1 MVLEMDVHDV
11 FLQPG
16 EIHFGGANTRI
27 RTVLGSCVALS
38 VWHPVKRLGGLS
50 HCLLPSS
57 GRRGATEDFDGHY
70 VDEAVPWLMR
80 EMARCGTRAEDYE
93 IKLFGG
99 GNMFRRT
106 GAANYADIGRKN
118 VEMTDLLLK
127 SLGLSTHVRDVGGEV
142 SRSLIFEVA
151 TGDVWVRR
159 GVAESVTP
167 ADGAIAA

>member
-1 MVLEMDVHDV
+1 MVLEMAIQDVY
-11 FLQPG
+11 LQPG

-38 VWHPVKRLGGLS
+38 VWHPIKRLGGLS

-57 GRRGATEDFDGHY
+57 GRPGATVDFDGHY

-80 EMARCGTRAEDYE
+80 EMAHRGTRPEDYE

-106 GAANYADIGRKN
+106 GAANYVDIGRKN
-118 VEMTDLLLK
+118 VEMADLLLE
-127 SLGLSTHVRDVGGEV
+127 SLGLSIHVRDVGGQV

-159 GVAESVTP
+159 GVVESVP
-167 ADGAIAA
+167 PQDMAITA